1 VEQPTI
7 CTPKKGKTS
16 LLKCKQHAH
25 WFLNMHGLVALQIC
39 SIRKNIYQHYN
50 IDNLQCLQQ
59 EKKQRKQHE
68 KLDSG
73 DWFLHHDNA
82 PVNSALSVGVSVS
95 KTKWLTSYN
104 LPALWI

>member
-1 VEQPTI
+1 MSQWKSPKSAHPKRARQI
-7 CTPKKGKTS
+7 CQNVNSILTG
-16 LLKCKQHAH
+16 
-25 WFLNMHGLVALQIC
+25 FLNMYGLAALQIC
-39 SIRKNIYQHYN
+39 SIRKNVNQHYN
-50 IDNLQCLQQ
+50 IDILSCLQQ

-95 KTKWLTSYN
+95 KTK
-104 LPALWI
+104 